1 MKSTNASTPLVG
13 RPIEIRFMADVVDA
27 ISRGLE
33 QGALLLDEAMQINLA

>member
-1 MKSTNASTPLVG
+1 MKSTNSSTPLVG